1 MDDNAVRTITPEEAQ
16 RAPRDLDD
24 LIFQGEPWWVS
35 EDPPAANAALG
46 WSGGWGDRAE
56 GDSVFGVTIF

>member
-35 EDPPAANAALG
+35 DL
-46 WSGGWGDRAE
+46 
-56 GDSVFGVTIF
+56 

>member
-35 EDPPAANAALG
+35 DRWRSTCRER
-46 WSGGWGDRAE
+46 RAE
-56 GDSVFGVTIF
+56 LERRMG

>member
-24 LIFQGEPWWVS
+24 LIFQDS
-35 EDPPAANAALG
+35 
-46 WSGGWGDRAE
+46 WSISDR
-56 GDSVFGVTIF
+56 